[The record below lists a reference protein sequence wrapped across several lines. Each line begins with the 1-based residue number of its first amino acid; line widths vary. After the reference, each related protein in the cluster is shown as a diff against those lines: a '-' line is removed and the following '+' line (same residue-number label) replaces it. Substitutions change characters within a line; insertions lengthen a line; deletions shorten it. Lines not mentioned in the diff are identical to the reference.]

1 MTLLYALIDVADGC
15 CELAFDHYGV
25 DTVLVAVI
33 RQEARVR
40 CLANS

>member
-1 MTLLYALIDVADGC
+1 MTLLYALLDVGC
-15 CELAFDHYGV
+15 YELAFDHYGV